1 MEILVTKKSKDYELL
16 DSGEGQKLERYGEY
30 VLSRPDTQAIW
41 QKKLGNNEWEKA
53 DAIFSHGAK
62 SGKWN
67 AKGKIK
73 EKWLVNLNDVVFN
86 LELLPSKHLGVF
98 PEQSSQWSW
107 IEDKIKS
114 RINSGEKVKVLN
126 LFGYTGG
133 VSLYLASLGADITH
147 IDASKQA
154 ILWANQ
160 NKSKNNLAGSVRFLL
175 DDALKFTEKEFKNN
189 ERINCAFFFII
200 NSFDSNNFN
209 ATLQVNSSRPVYN
222 ATYTTPVLNLNDK
235 DVQFKYVEFENFI
248 YDQNAFTSNLVSIL
262 SFYAHVIIGADADT
276 FASKGGTEA
285 YEKALTVSNM
295 AQSSG
300 YAGWVQT
307 GKNPTRYNLISDLM
321 SPTFD
326 PYRETMYAYHI
337 KGLDIMAGNVKAGK
351 LGISS
356 AIDTLLQ
363 LHKVR
368 PNSLL
373 ARTFFDAKTDE
384 IVTIFGGGPPV
395 DTSKLID
402 ALQTIS
408 PLNSSKWNK
417 IK

>member
-1 MEILVTKKSKDYELL
+1 MKFRLFLICLLLVCISQAQELRCTATL
-16 DSGEGQKLERYGEY
+16 NYDKVTNVNPQIFKTLEKQISDF
-30 VLSRPDTQAIW
+30 L
-41 QKKLGNNEWEKA
+41 NN
-53 DAIFSHGAK
+53 
-62 SGKWN
+62 
-67 AKGKIK
+67 
-73 EKWLVNLNDVVFN
+73 
-86 LELLPSKHLGVF
+86 
-98 PEQSSQWSW
+98 
-107 IEDKIKS
+107 
-114 RINSGEKVKVLN
+114 
-126 LFGYTGG
+126 T
-133 VSLYLASLGADITH
+133 
-147 IDASKQA
+147 
-154 ILWANQ
+154 
-160 NKSKNNLAGSVRFLL
+160 
-175 DDALKFTEKEFKNN
+175 KFTEKEFKNN

-209 ATLQVNSSRPVYN
+209 ATLQVNSSRPVHN

-326 PYRETMYAYHI
+326 PFRETMYAYHI
-337 KGLDIMAGNVKAGK
+337 KGLDIMAGNVKGGK
-351 LGISS
+351 LGVSS
-356 AIDTLLQ
+356 AIDILLQ

-384 IVTIFGGGPPV
+384 IVTIFAGGPPV

>member
-1 MEILVTKKSKDYELL
+1 MKFRLFLICLLLVCISQAQELRCTATL
-16 DSGEGQKLERYGEY
+16 NYDKVTNVNPQIFKTLEKQISDF
-30 VLSRPDTQAIW
+30 L
-41 QKKLGNNEWEKA
+41 NN
-53 DAIFSHGAK
+53 
-62 SGKWN
+62 
-67 AKGKIK
+67 
-73 EKWLVNLNDVVFN
+73 
-86 LELLPSKHLGVF
+86 
-98 PEQSSQWSW
+98 
-107 IEDKIKS
+107 
-114 RINSGEKVKVLN
+114 
-126 LFGYTGG
+126 T
-133 VSLYLASLGADITH
+133 
-147 IDASKQA
+147 
-154 ILWANQ
+154 
-160 NKSKNNLAGSVRFLL
+160 
-175 DDALKFTEKEFKNN
+175 KFTEKEFKNN

-209 ATLQVNSSRPVYN
+209 ATLQVNSSRPVHN

-262 SFYAHVIIGADADT
+262 SSYAHVIIGADADT
-276 FASKGGTEA
+276 FASKGGTES

-384 IVTIFGGGPPV
+384 IVTIFAGGPPV

>member
-1 MEILVTKKSKDYELL
+1 MKFRLFLICLLLVCISQAQELRCTATL
-16 DSGEGQKLERYGEY
+16 NYDKVTNVNPQIFKTLEKQISDF
-30 VLSRPDTQAIW
+30 L
-41 QKKLGNNEWEKA
+41 NN
-53 DAIFSHGAK
+53 
-62 SGKWN
+62 
-67 AKGKIK
+67 
-73 EKWLVNLNDVVFN
+73 
-86 LELLPSKHLGVF
+86 
-98 PEQSSQWSW
+98 
-107 IEDKIKS
+107 
-114 RINSGEKVKVLN
+114 
-126 LFGYTGG
+126 T
-133 VSLYLASLGADITH
+133 
-147 IDASKQA
+147 
-154 ILWANQ
+154 
-160 NKSKNNLAGSVRFLL
+160 
-175 DDALKFTEKEFKNN
+175 KFTEKEFKNN

-209 ATLQVNSSRPVYN
+209 ATLQVNSSRPIYN

-307 GKNPTRYNLISDLM
+307 GKNPTRYNLISDLI

-337 KGLDIMAGNVKAGK
+337 KGLDVMAGNVKAGK

-402 ALQTIS
+402 VLQTIS

>member
-1 MEILVTKKSKDYELL
+1 MKFRLFLICLLLVCISQAQELRCTATL
-16 DSGEGQKLERYGEY
+16 NYDKVTNVNPQIFKTLEKQISDF
-30 VLSRPDTQAIW
+30 L
-41 QKKLGNNEWEKA
+41 NN
-53 DAIFSHGAK
+53 
-62 SGKWN
+62 
-67 AKGKIK
+67 
-73 EKWLVNLNDVVFN
+73 
-86 LELLPSKHLGVF
+86 
-98 PEQSSQWSW
+98 
-107 IEDKIKS
+107 
-114 RINSGEKVKVLN
+114 
-126 LFGYTGG
+126 T
-133 VSLYLASLGADITH
+133 
-147 IDASKQA
+147 
-154 ILWANQ
+154 
-160 NKSKNNLAGSVRFLL
+160 
-175 DDALKFTEKEFKNN
+175 KFTEKEFKNN

-384 IVTIFGGGPPV
+384 IVTVFAGGPPV

>member
-1 MEILVTKKSKDYELL
+1 MKFRLFLICLLLVCISQAQELRCTATL
-16 DSGEGQKLERYGEY
+16 NYDKVTNVNPQIFKTLEKQISDF
-30 VLSRPDTQAIW
+30 L
-41 QKKLGNNEWEKA
+41 NN
-53 DAIFSHGAK
+53 
-62 SGKWN
+62 
-67 AKGKIK
+67 
-73 EKWLVNLNDVVFN
+73 
-86 LELLPSKHLGVF
+86 
-98 PEQSSQWSW
+98 
-107 IEDKIKS
+107 
-114 RINSGEKVKVLN
+114 
-126 LFGYTGG
+126 T
-133 VSLYLASLGADITH
+133 
-147 IDASKQA
+147 
-154 ILWANQ
+154 
-160 NKSKNNLAGSVRFLL
+160 
-175 DDALKFTEKEFKNN
+175 KFTEKEFKNN

-276 FASKGGTEA
+276 FASKGGTES

-307 GKNPTRYNLISDLM
+307 GKNPTRFNLISDLL

-337 KGLDIMAGNVKAGK
+337 KGLDIMAGNVKGGK
-351 LGISS
+351 LGVIS
-356 AIDTLLQ
+356 AIDALLQ

-373 ARTFFDAKTDE
+373 ARTFFDTKTDE

-395 DTSKLID
+395 DKSKLID

>member
-1 MEILVTKKSKDYELL
+1 MKFRLFLICLLLVCISQAQELRCTATL
-16 DSGEGQKLERYGEY
+16 NYDKVTNVNPQIFKTLEKQISDF
-30 VLSRPDTQAIW
+30 L
-41 QKKLGNNEWEKA
+41 NN
-53 DAIFSHGAK
+53 
-62 SGKWN
+62 
-67 AKGKIK
+67 
-73 EKWLVNLNDVVFN
+73 
-86 LELLPSKHLGVF
+86 
-98 PEQSSQWSW
+98 
-107 IEDKIKS
+107 
-114 RINSGEKVKVLN
+114 
-126 LFGYTGG
+126 T
-133 VSLYLASLGADITH
+133 
-147 IDASKQA
+147 
-154 ILWANQ
+154 
-160 NKSKNNLAGSVRFLL
+160 
-175 DDALKFTEKEFKNN
+175 KFTEKEFKNN

-276 FASKGGTEA
+276 FASKGGTES

-307 GKNPTRYNLISDLM
+307 GKNPTRFNLISDLL

-326 PYRETMYAYHI
+326 PYRETMYVYHI
-337 KGLDIMAGNVKAGK
+337 KGLDIMAGNVKGGK
-351 LGISS
+351 LGVTS
-356 AIDTLLQ
+356 AIDALLQ

-373 ARTFFDAKTDE
+373 ARTFFDTKTDE

>member
-1 MEILVTKKSKDYELL
+1 MNIKILIAFIFFSGILNAQELNCTATVNYDKVTNVNPQIFKT
-16 DSGEGQKLERYGEY
+16 LEKQISDF
-30 VLSRPDTQAIW
+30 L
-41 QKKLGNNEWEKA
+41 NN
-53 DAIFSHGAK
+53 
-62 SGKWN
+62 
-67 AKGKIK
+67 
-73 EKWLVNLNDVVFN
+73 
-86 LELLPSKHLGVF
+86 
-98 PEQSSQWSW
+98 
-107 IEDKIKS
+107 
-114 RINSGEKVKVLN
+114 
-126 LFGYTGG
+126 T
-133 VSLYLASLGADITH
+133 
-147 IDASKQA
+147 
-154 ILWANQ
+154 
-160 NKSKNNLAGSVRFLL
+160 
-175 DDALKFTEKEFKNN
+175 KFTEKEFKNN
-189 ERINCAFFFII
+189 ERINCSFFFII
-200 NSFDSNNFN
+200 NSFDSNNFS

-235 DVQFKYVEFENFI
+235 DVQFKYIEFENFI

-262 SFYAHVIIGADADT
+262 SFYAHIIIGSDADT

-307 GKNPTRYNLISDLM
+307 GKNPTRYNLVSDLM

-326 PYRETMYAYHI
+326 PYREAMYLYHI
-337 KGLDIMAGNVKAGK
+337 KGLDSMAGNVKGAK
-351 LGISS
+351 LAISN
-356 AIDTLLQ
+356 ALETLFQ

-384 IVTIFGGGPPV
+384 IVTVFTGGPPI
-395 DTSKLID
+395 DISKLVEI
-402 ALQTIS
+402 LQTVS

>member
-1 MEILVTKKSKDYELL
+1 MKFRLFLICLLLVCISQAQELRCTATL
-16 DSGEGQKLERYGEY
+16 NYDKVTNVNPQIFKTLEKQISDF
-30 VLSRPDTQAIW
+30 L
-41 QKKLGNNEWEKA
+41 NN
-53 DAIFSHGAK
+53 
-62 SGKWN
+62 
-67 AKGKIK
+67 
-73 EKWLVNLNDVVFN
+73 
-86 LELLPSKHLGVF
+86 
-98 PEQSSQWSW
+98 
-107 IEDKIKS
+107 
-114 RINSGEKVKVLN
+114 
-126 LFGYTGG
+126 T
-133 VSLYLASLGADITH
+133 
-147 IDASKQA
+147 
-154 ILWANQ
+154 
-160 NKSKNNLAGSVRFLL
+160 
-175 DDALKFTEKEFKNN
+175 KFTEKEFKNN

-307 GKNPTRYNLISDLM
+307 GKNPTRYNLISDLI

-384 IVTIFGGGPPV
+384 IVTIFAGGPPV

>member
-1 MEILVTKKSKDYELL
+1 MKFRLFLICLFLVCISQAQELRCTATL
-16 DSGEGQKLERYGEY
+16 NYDKVTNVNPQIFKTLEKQISYF
-30 VLSRPDTQAIW
+30 L
-41 QKKLGNNEWEKA
+41 NN
-53 DAIFSHGAK
+53 
-62 SGKWN
+62 
-67 AKGKIK
+67 
-73 EKWLVNLNDVVFN
+73 
-86 LELLPSKHLGVF
+86 
-98 PEQSSQWSW
+98 
-107 IEDKIKS
+107 
-114 RINSGEKVKVLN
+114 
-126 LFGYTGG
+126 T
-133 VSLYLASLGADITH
+133 
-147 IDASKQA
+147 
-154 ILWANQ
+154 
-160 NKSKNNLAGSVRFLL
+160 
-175 DDALKFTEKEFKNN
+175 KFTEKEFKNN